1 MKCAI
6 IRSSSIGDVILS
18 TGALSWSQQND
29 KQLVWIGSEPTISIL
44 EESYPKNDYF
54 KLEGLSARK
63 LKSMGVTKCV
73 DLQGSFRS
81 RWLCLKL
88 LLLGIATSSYG
99 KRRLFRSW
107 LVMKSR
113 LLGRRRLLT
122 LNQHVEPQHRLMT
135 ESFLNSMG
143 VASNA
148 TSNATSNT
156 AVPTPSISIS
166 HLTAKVPSSVTRE
179 LDAGRWICVAPGASY
194 ETKRAPLEMWVSLIQ
209 NMRSLANQRKDF
221 SNILT
226 VGIVTVGTE
235 TEREICSQFLDRIE
249 WDGPRLN
256 LAGRLNLVQTT
267 SVIGMTDI
275 MLCNDSGP
283 LHLAEAQNVSVFAM
297 FGPTVREFGFFPWKK
312 TSKVFESRLG
322 CRPCSKHG
330 AIPCRYGDQLCFE
343 TIDIPK
349 MAYEVVSFL
358 ATESFRGDT

>member
-1 MKCAI
+1 MKFAI

-18 TGALSWSQQND
+18 TGALSWAQQHD
-29 KQLVWIGSEPTISIL
+29 KQLIWIGSEPTISIL
-44 EESYPKNDYF
+44 KESYPKNDYF

-81 RWLCLKL
+81 RWFCLKL
-88 LLLGIATSSYG
+88 LLLGISSSSYD
-99 KRRLFRSW
+99 KRRFFRSW

-122 LNQHVEPQHRLMT
+122 LNQRVEPQHRLMT
-135 ESFLNSMG
+135 ESCLESMG
-143 VASNA
+143 VV
-148 TSNATSNT
+148 TNATSNT
-156 AVPTPSISIS
+156 TVPTPSITIS

-194 ETKRAPLEMWVSLIQ
+194 ETKKAPLEVWVSLID

-221 SNILT
+221 SSLLT
-226 VGIVTVGTE
+226 VGIVTIGTE

-249 WDGPRLN
+249 WAGPKLN

-330 AIPCRYGDQLCFE
+330 ATPCRYGDQLCFE

-349 MAYEVVSFL
+349 MANEVLSFL
-358 ATESFRGDT
+358 ATESSRGNT